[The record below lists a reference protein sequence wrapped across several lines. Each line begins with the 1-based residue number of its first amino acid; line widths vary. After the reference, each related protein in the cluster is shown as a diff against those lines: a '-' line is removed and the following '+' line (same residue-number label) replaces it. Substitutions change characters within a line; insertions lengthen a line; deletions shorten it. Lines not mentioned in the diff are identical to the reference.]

1 MLALVVQKI
10 DFRLMDFD
18 KNMRNYFFSDGL
30 TFHSC
35 SLESK
40 VESPHRSNDFRPI
53 SLVGCMYKLID
64 KVLANW
70 LQCVI
75 GNVIS
80 DSQSTFISGRQILD
94 NILTTNVVVDEVRNS
109 KEELLMFKVDFE
121 KVYDLINWQ
130 YLDDIMEKCS
140 FQ

>member
-1 MLALVVQKI
+1 
-10 DFRLMDFD
+10 
-18 KNMRNYFFSDGL
+18 
-30 TFHSC
+30 
-35 SLESK
+35 
-40 VESPHRSNDFRPI
+40 
-53 SLVGCMYKLID
+53 MYKLID